1 MDINEA
7 IKIQVSEF
15 IFRQIEAEQEMVKRQ
30 PKDKEK
36 LRREIHEQTEMYLGM
51 GGKITVLPPGQST
64 NLDHDESWRGFS
76 L

>member
-1 MDINEA
+1 MSEA
-7 IKIQVSEF
+7 IKKSLSEF
-15 IFRQIEAEQEMVKRQ
+15 FLKLIEEEQEMVKRQ

-36 LRREIHEQTEMYLGM
+36 LRREIHEQTEIYLGM

-64 NLDHDESWRGFS
+64 NLDPDEAWGQFK

>member
-1 MDINEA
+1 MSEA
-7 IKIQVSEF
+7 IKKSLSEF
-15 IFRQIEAEQEMVKRQ
+15 FLKLIEEEQEMVKRQ

-36 LRREIHEQTEMYLGM
+36 LRREIHEQTEIYLGM

-64 NLDHDESWRGFS
+64 NLDRDESWRGFS